1 MKTRPTPKRSTAKR
15 TNASA
20 AEETSAATKA
30 RAAKSASTPKAAP
43 TSGRPGG
50 RPKGL
55 RRTIRPHS
63 LHPALEDA
71 ENRRQVYRWYF
82 ADGLSENACIQ
93 EIQKVFGIKTNK
105 KALKHFIGLY
115 GFVQKVEEAKAKAEE
130 EKGRLPADWEAK
142 VREALAQ
149 RKFVTVFDQLTQQ
162 QLLAYEKVELEK
174 KKIDLKA
181 AEIYLTDRRQ
191 ALAERKASTG
201 EAPSAIP
208 ALSAEEEALRI
219 RNILGQE

>member
-1 MKTRPTPKRSTAKR
+1 MKTRTTPKRSASKR
-15 TNASA
+15 TKASA
-20 AEETSAATKA
+20 PKETSE
-30 RAAKSASTPKAAP
+30 AKSGPTPKAAP
-43 TSGRPGG
+43 ASGNRGG
-50 RPKGL
+50 RPKGN
-55 RRTIRPHS
+55 RCTIRPHS

-71 ENRRQVYRWYF
+71 EKRRQVYRWYF

-115 GFVQKVEEAKAKAEE
+115 EFVQKVEEAKAKAEE
-130 EKGRLPADWEAK
+130 EKGRLPVDWEAK

-162 QLLAYEKVELEK
+162 QLLAYEKMELEK

-191 ALAERKASTG
+191 ALAERKAGTG

>member
-1 MKTRPTPKRSTAKR
+1 MKARTTPKRTKASAPKKTSSPKEATASKPAPTAK
-15 TNASA
+15 TALA
-20 AEETSAATKA
+20 
-30 RAAKSASTPKAAP
+30 
-43 TSGRPGG
+43 SGRRGG
-50 RPKGL
+50 RQKGS
-55 RRTIRPHS
+55 RITIRPHS
-63 LHPALEDA
+63 LHPALEDD
-71 ENRRQVYRWYF
+71 EKRRQVYRWYF
-82 ADGLSENACIQ
+82 ADGLSENACI
-93 EIQKVFGIKTNK
+93 EAIQKVFGIKTNK

-115 GFVQKVEEAKAKAEE
+115 EFVQKVEEAKAKAEV
-130 EKGRLPADWEAK
+130 EKGRLPTDWEAR

-191 ALAERKASTG
+191 ALAERKASAG
-201 EAPSAIP
+201 ETPSAIP

-219 RNILGQE
+219 QNILGQK